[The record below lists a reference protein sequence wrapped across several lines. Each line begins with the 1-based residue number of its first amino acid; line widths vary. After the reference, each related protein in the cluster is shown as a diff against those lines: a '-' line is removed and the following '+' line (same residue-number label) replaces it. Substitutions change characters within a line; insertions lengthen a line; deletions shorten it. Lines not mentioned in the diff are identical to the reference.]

1 MNHFNRENNSSA
13 FTPLMICSWLCNHCG
28 TLSVYNLINF
38 VYETCIWEL
47 IPFLMIQLHILLMKH
62 EPKSRFQS
70 STNIPSNLLCKHLSW
85 NPDNKELTFNAF
97 ITFASW
103 NRKKKKE
110 KCYASTGSSSLWK
123 SNAKSKYGIPSHGP
137 VVFFSFPIELKKK
150 KATHGF

>member
-1 MNHFNRENNSSA
+1 
-13 FTPLMICSWLCNHCG
+13 
-28 TLSVYNLINF
+28 
-38 VYETCIWEL
+38 
-47 IPFLMIQLHILLMKH
+47 MIQLHILLMKH

-103 NRKKKKE
+103 NRKKKE

-150 KATHGF
+150 KGYTWILNKFFKNALQKEKSYIFLPVFKVPDFMHGVH